1 MDEHRLVDIEVKIAH
16 QEHLLAELNDALTSQ
31 QAQIMQ
37 LRTTCESLINRIR
50 SMSDDAPAGNPIDER
65 PPHY

>member
-1 MDEHRLVDIEVKIAH
+1 MDEQRLVDIEVKIAH
-16 QEHLLAELNDALTSQ
+16 QEHLLSELNDALSSQ

-37 LRTTCESLINRIR
+37 LSTTCDSLINRIR
-50 SMSDDAPAGNPIDER
+50 SMSDDAPAGNPVDER